1 MNCDIVHGIIYDSL
15 RVVFALSLL
24 AIIISLFS
32 MITLFK
38 LSTHEKRKLYF
49 QNQLAIARNHHRHQ
63 YQSQIQSQSIN
74 YQRSLAN
81 YDQCP
86 ATSTTTAVTT
96 KHQTSTNQFN
106 HPSSSFPSTTNFKC
120 LSADFSSQDLL
131 IDNPNHHHQTFKS
144 TTVSNTPAND
154 YPDEMLLFSP
164 NRKLER
170 KDKIWSSS
178 QSTTNFQTISD
189 NKQYRSSDINNNNHQ
204 QSTSNL
210 RRYMSVI
217 LDTPSNV
224 QSYVWRKLNSLKNIQ
239 KQDNSMQHDDDA
251 DDSTFSHHH
260 HHHRRK
266 HPLLPPPHMAI
277 PRFSV
282 SQLSNMNANN
292 SINSKSILKTSSSSS
307 TYSNESSSNLGSNS
321 SFNKSQTIRYQ
332 LNTDNNVELLL
343 LPNHESNLIFSKNS
357 SNNDIESGHQ
367 FETNAILFNNVE
379 QSRTDFTSKYCQ
391 QSLQQSVDN
400 SIHSSNE
407 SIENHSKWS
416 KYLNDFAN
424 SFECIDEDE
433 GELAKGFVQVPNATS
448 IQPTTTQP
456 YISYFNPFESSTINQ
471 SSSKEQSTD
480 IVHSTDN
487 HNFGLMNGEEQ
498 NRQQNTQQ
506 QQQPSLV
513 DVFTFASSIGNS
525 TEYHQQIYTTFEEA
539 FKNYY
544 DSQNRISNNNYYT
557 LPLKTN
563 IHTNVNKDNYH
574 RHRNQRHQR
583 NCGQSNN
590 QQQPK
595 QQQQYSTTKNGLSN
609 QTKQIAKQEPI
620 VVNNHPESM
629 EEIPFHVAIIEPPK
643 DYQNLFPVNQ
653 QQQQELDN
661 DNNNNNEKREQ
672 PTQTQPTT
680 NQSIHNPY
688 RYWLEQINQSKLN
701 QILQNNNNDG
711 GGGGSMNNP
720 VFIDEEDDDDCCE
733 DDDDDD
739 NEDDDDDDDDDDEAD
754 GAGDTSTSQDIADF
768 ELELDDEP
776 IKFISEEDFKILI
789 SNPTSLKKLEIFH
802 RSINL
807 DTKTAM
813 NNVEQMMM
821 INQNEDQN
829 QNQNQNTII
838 TRLPNN
844 NHQIKKSSETMN
856 NNNPNNEKLVVV
868 EQSPITVDKSPVDL
882 LEMNMNLLKRR
893 VQEQMLNINQQNK
906 KNDCGFDGFRKGC
919 FDDDGDDNDDSS
931 DDTSTSTGTASSLS
945 TCNGNDDGQVNQD
958 ALESTDEENSITAEF
973 IKPPTPFTNYLFE
986 S

>member
-1 MNCDIVHGIIYDSL
+1 MAKLSGAAVSSSPPPPQNLMTIAKTMISSRPPPPPTTTTTSKSNLMDQTKKLSSSILSSTSTTTTTTTQLTPSPSLFRHFFYILNIYRYVLFCLLFGCMSLIIGVALFLLGILFRTNTTSIHLLESVPLYMPSLILFCNGLSLMAFMNKNTRRMYLLKSVCGLYLLVLLLMIIIAITTSAIHLPRFNSHPSSKHFIMEEIMNCDIVHGIIYDSL

-239 KQDNSMQHDDDA
+239 KQDNSIHHDDDA
-251 DDSTFSHHH
+251 DDSTFSHHHH

-332 LNTDNNVELLL
+332 LNTANNNVELLL
-343 LPNHESNLIFSKNS
+343 LPNQQTNLIFSKNS
-357 SNNDIESGHQ
+357 SNDDIESGHQ
-367 FETNAILFNNVE
+367 FETNVILFNNVE

-391 QSLQQSVDN
+391 QSLQSVDN

-407 SIENHSKWS
+407 STENHSKWS

-433 GELAKGFVQVPNATS
+433 ELAKGFVQVPNAIS
-448 IQPTTTQP
+448 I
-456 YISYFNPFESSTINQ
+456 
-471 SSSKEQSTD
+471 
-480 IVHSTDN
+480 
-487 HNFGLMNGEEQ
+487 
-498 NRQQNTQQ
+498 QQ
-506 QQQPSLV
+506 QQ
-513 DVFTFASSIGNS
+513 
-525 TEYHQQIYTTFEEA
+525 H
-539 FKNYY
+539 
-544 DSQNRISNNNYYT
+544 
-557 LPLKTN
+557 
-563 IHTNVNKDNYH
+563 
-574 RHRNQRHQR
+574 
-583 NCGQSNN
+583 
-590 QQQPK
+590 
-595 QQQQYSTTKNGLSN
+595 
-609 QTKQIAKQEPI
+609 
-620 VVNNHPESM
+620 NH
-629 EEIPFHVAIIEPPK
+629 I
-643 DYQNLFPVNQ
+643 
-653 QQQQELDN
+653 
-661 DNNNNNEKREQ
+661 
-672 PTQTQPTT
+672 
-680 NQSIHNPY
+680 
-688 RYWLEQINQSKLN
+688 
-701 QILQNNNNDG
+701 
-711 GGGGSMNNP
+711 
-720 VFIDEEDDDDCCE
+720 
-733 DDDDDD
+733 
-739 NEDDDDDDDDDDEAD
+739 
-754 GAGDTSTSQDIADF
+754 
-768 ELELDDEP
+768 
-776 IKFISEEDFKILI
+776 
-789 SNPTSLKKLEIFH
+789 
-802 RSINL
+802 
-807 DTKTAM
+807 
-813 NNVEQMMM
+813 
-821 INQNEDQN
+821 
-829 QNQNQNTII
+829 
-838 TRLPNN
+838 
-844 NHQIKKSSETMN
+844 
-856 NNNPNNEKLVVV
+856 
-868 EQSPITVDKSPVDL
+868 
-882 LEMNMNLLKRR
+882 
-893 VQEQMLNINQQNK
+893 
-906 KNDCGFDGFRKGC
+906 
-919 FDDDGDDNDDSS
+919 
-931 DDTSTSTGTASSLS
+931 
-945 TCNGNDDGQVNQD
+945 
-958 ALESTDEENSITAEF
+958 
-973 IKPPTPFTNYLFE
+973 
-986 S
+986 